1 MNNLKSVVKQINNY
15 KIHLIKTT
23 KFKTISVKICFKRK
37 LNKEDIIMRNLL
49 GDILIMSNK
58 KYKNKQ
64 EMEKKCEELFGFN
77 LSINNKKVGNHT
89 VFNFDASFLNEK
101 YTEIGMNKES
111 INFIKEV
118 LLNPN
123 VINNAFN
130 EFDFDLV
137 KRAFKEDVISI
148 NENATSLGIVR
159 MRRHMDK
166 DSLFS
171 MHPLFLLDELEKI
184 TPFTLFEYYLDM
196 LKNDEIDIYIL
207 GDVGDNII
215 DEFKDLNIG
224 KIYDERESYYVE
236 HNSFRDKENIVIEN
250 EKFNQSKLSMIFKL
264 KDLTDFERKYV
275 LYVYS
280 FILGGTAGSILF
292 KKLRLD
298 NSLCYYVN
306 SNYNSL
312 YNILEIMAGINSKEF
327 DKSVSLIEEAMN
339 DIKNN
344 NYEEAEIENAKTT
357 YINAVLDIIDSPFG
371 IIGSFLANDYYGA
384 DKLEEKIEKIKKVT
398 KEDLNKLSN
407 KIIIDTI
414 YLLKGDSE
422 NEENWI

>member
-89 VFNFDASFLNEK
+89 VLNVDSSFLNEK

-111 INFIKEV
+111 IDFIKDV

-123 VINNAFN
+123 VINNSFN
-130 EFDFDLV
+130 ESDFNLV
-137 KRAFKEDVISI
+137 KRAFKEDVLSI
-148 NENATSLGIVR
+148 NENATSLGIIK
-159 MRRHMDK
+159 MRRHMDE

-171 MHPLFLLDELEKI
+171 IHPLFMLDELEKI
-184 TPFTLFEYYLDM
+184 TPSTLYDYYLDM
-196 LKNDEIDIYIL
+196 LKNDEVDIYIL
-207 GDVGDNII
+207 GDIKDNII

-224 KIYDERESYYVE
+224 TIYENRENYIVE
-236 HNSFRDKENIVIEN
+236 HNKFRDKENVVIEN
-250 EKFNQSKLSMIFKL
+250 GRFNQSKLSMIFKL
-264 KDLTDFERKYV
+264 NDLTDFERKYV

-312 YNILEIMAGINSKEF
+312 YNVLEIMAGINSKEF
-327 DKSVSLIEEAMN
+327 DKSVTLIKEAM
-339 DIKNN
+339 DDLKSN
-344 NYEEAEIENAKTT
+344 NYDEAEIENAKTT

-371 IIGSFLANDYYGA
+371 IIGSFLASDYYGA
-384 DKLEEKIEKIKKVT
+384 DMLEEKIEQIKKVT
-398 KEDLNKLSN
+398 NDDLAKLAN
-407 KIIIDTI
+407 KIIIDTV

-422 NEENWI
+422 NEEN